1 MYPIAFDP
9 VRVRAVVVGRGRG
22 AVRRINGLEAAGVS
36 HIRVFAPEPDAEIR
50 AKAGA
55 NLVAR
60 LPEAKDLEGANLVLV
75 AGLEDGAA
83 QAIAHAA
90 RGAGIAVNVEDRP
103 AWCDFHLPATLR
115 RGDLLLTASTGG
127 RSPGLAR
134 ALRNHLGRLFG
145 AEWAGRLDALA
156 EARQDWRAEGADPR
170 AVARRTQEWID
181 REGWFG

>member
-1 MYPIAFDP
+1 MYPILFDP
-9 VRVRAVVVGRGRG
+9 SRVRAVVVGRGRG
-22 AVRRINGLEAAGVS
+22 AVRRIAGLEAAGIS
-36 HIRVFAPEPDAEIR
+36 DIRVFAPEPDEEIG

-55 NLVAR
+55 RLVAR
-60 LPEAKDLEGANLVLV
+60 LPGPEDLEGATLVLV

-83 QAIAHAA
+83 EAIATAA

-103 AWCDFHLPATLR
+103 PFCDFHLPAMLR

-134 ALRNHLGRLFG
+134 AVRDHLAGIFG
-145 AEWAGRLDALA
+145 PEWAARLESLA
-156 EARQDWRAEGADPR
+156 EARQGWRAEGADAP